1 MVVPRCMKSTN
12 KTPCLS
18 QKHGRHD
25 LTHFAFTHGS
35 SSVNL
40 TNLPVN
46 VCNRQV
52 SCRPKTYHLPYLAR
66 GGRFHNLEHFKDT
79 EQTVQV
85 TYTAATEHSCSQ
97 GMPGHDA
104 STRCGARAT
113 Y

>member
-1 MVVPRCMKSTN
+1 MVVPRCMKSTKN
-12 KTPCLS
+12 TTCLS

-25 LTHFAFTHGS
+25 LTYFAFTHGS
-35 SSVNL
+35 SSVNF

-46 VCNRQV
+46 VCSRQV
-52 SCRPKTYHLPYLAR
+52 SCREKMYDRPYLAW
-66 GGRFHNLEHFKDT
+66 GGRFDNLEHFKDT

-85 TYTAATEHSCSQ
+85 TYTAAIEHSCSQ

-104 STRCGARAT
+104 SNRCCACAT